1 MMRKKEK
8 ISGVI
13 YNENKGWKAQLLL
26 SNNDKYYTVYFDNYN
41 EAAEEYNRVVREL
54 KIKCGLR
61 KMLRW
66 GLPTKLLK
74 INEKNEKMYNEKKEI
89 MPKKTRSGKHY

>member
-1 MMRKKEK
+1 MQKKEK
-8 ISGVI
+8 LSGVI

-41 EAAEEYNRVVREL
+41 EAAEEYNRVVKEL
-54 KIKCGLR
+54 KMKCGLR
-61 KMLRW
+61 RMLRW

-74 INEKNEKMYNEKKEI
+74 LNEKNEKIYHEKKE
-89 MPKKTRSGKHY
+89 MPKKTRSGKIY

>member
-66 GLPTKLLK
+66 GVVNIININSYK
-74 INEKNEKMYNEKKEI
+74 INNYIIFFLLNENKKISKLYN
-89 MPKKTRSGKHY
+89 

>member
-26 SNNDKYYTVYFDNYN
+26 SNNDKYYTVYFG
-41 EAAEEYNRVVREL
+41 
-54 KIKCGLR
+54 GLVHLALQAR
-61 KMLRW
+61 NWSHDIGHTSR
-66 GLPTKLLK
+66 PT
-74 INEKNEKMYNEKKEI
+74 
-89 MPKKTRSGKHY
+89 

>member
-1 MMRKKEK
+1 MQKKEK
-8 ISGVI
+8 LSGVI

-41 EAAEEYNRVVREL
+41 EAAEEYNRVVQEL
-54 KIKCGLR
+54 KMKFGLR

-74 INEKNEKMYNEKKEI
+74 INEKNDKFCFKKEEI
-89 MPKKTRSGKHY
+89 MPKKTRSGKNY